1 MINKCILL
9 SFADH
14 DFVLQHPLSYLQQN
28 NLKPKQLSLLKV
40 YCSLKTILSR
50 SKLFS
55 AVAEFCASLVI
66 RLFLTPSYTG
76 FFGLAG
82 HGGGGG
88 GVGIHHTFITLVLFD
103 GFELNLVQ

>member
-1 MINKCILL
+1 MINNCILL

-28 NLKPKQLSLLKV
+28 NLKPKQLSLSKV

-55 AVAEFCASLVI
+55 AVAELCASLVI
-66 RLFLTPSYTG
+66 RLFLTLSYTG
-76 FFGLAG
+76 FFLGWLVT
-82 HGGGGG
+82 GGG

>member
-1 MINKCILL
+1 MINNCILL

-28 NLKPKQLSLLKV
+28 NLKPKQLSLSKV
-40 YCSLKTILSR
+40 YYSLKTILSR

-55 AVAEFCASLVI
+55 AVAELCASLVI
-66 RLFLTPSYTG
+66 RLFLTLSYTG

-88 GVGIHHTFITLVLFD
+88 VRIHHTFITLVLFD